1 MLASF
6 GSRGFD
12 RNATLGLSFLV
23 VGVLLPTACVLWFMN
38 EAMGVQVAAARQEL
52 AESNRRQLHLLRGQI
67 DERWRSAVAAIDLGA
82 GQPGA
87 SFARLVSAGVADSL
101 IVVAEGGEPA
111 YPSVWPSLVAAP
123 ADDPAERTPAWN
135 RAQALEYRQRFADA
149 FAEYS
154 ALSDAA
160 EDASLRA
167 RALQA
172 AVRCLLRLGDRT
184 RAIELLETRFAASEL
199 AAARDP
205 RGRSIAADE
214 QLLLLELLAETDARR
229 GAVAARL
236 TAMLT
241 DYRIEMPS
249 AQRLFLMKAVAVD
262 RGEEPTALF
271 ATYEAER
278 LGLAFLSATA
288 ELDSGAGTLDAT
300 RVPGLW
306 RVALPDGRGVALFRT
321 ASILARADELLSAEA
336 GGIRFLLVPPGE
348 EAPAEAI
355 AAGPMLP
362 GWQLAFT
369 PVDAAVVEAL
379 GRGRTVYYVW
389 IGSVV
394 VAAIALTGI
403 LALGVYRRQIQ
414 LAALK
419 TDLVAAVSHELRTP
433 LSSMRLLVETLLE
446 DSHADERKTR
456 DYLELIA
463 RENARLSRLI
473 ESFLEF
479 SRLERM
485 QRHFEFVLA
494 RPADVVA
501 DAVAATRDRF
511 EQTTCMTVT
520 VEPDVPDVHAVREA
534 LTTVLVN
541 LLDNAYK
548 YSVGERRIA
557 VRVRREG
564 ARVVFAVED
573 SGIGIH
579 PRDHKRIFQRFF
591 QVDRR
596 LSRETGGVGLG
607 LSIVELIVRAHR
619 GSIRVESRPGEGS
632 TFSVYVPAAAASELA
647 A

>member
-1 MLASF
+1 MPTRF
-6 GSRGFD
+6 GSLKFD
-12 RNATLGLSFLV
+12 RNATLGLTFLV

-38 EAMGVQVAAARQEL
+38 EAMGVQVTAARQEL
-52 AESNRRQLHLLRGQI
+52 AESHRRQLQLLRSQI
-67 DERWRSAVAAIDLGA
+67 DERWRSAVAAIELGA
-82 GQPGA
+82 DEPGVA
-87 SFARLVSAGVADSL
+87 FARLVTAGVADSL
-101 IVVAEGGEPA
+101 IVAAAGGEPA
-111 YPSVWPSLVAAP
+111 YPRVWPSLMAAR
-123 ADDPAERTPAWN
+123 DDPAGRTPAWN
-135 RAQALEYRQRFADA
+135 RAQALEYGQRFADA

-154 ALSDAA
+154 ALADAA
-160 EDASLRA
+160 ENASLKA

-172 AVRCLLRLGDRT
+172 AARCLLRLGDRA
-184 RAIELLETRFAASEL
+184 RAVELLETRFAPSEL

-214 QLLLLELLAETDARR
+214 QLLLLELLPETDARR
-229 GAVAARL
+229 EAVAGRL
-236 TAMLT
+236 AAMLR

-249 AQRLFLMKAVAVD
+249 AQRLFLMEALAAD
-262 RGEEPTALF
+262 RGEEPAALF

-278 LGLAFLSATA
+278 LGLGLLSATA
-288 ELDSGAGTLDAT
+288 ELDFGAGTLDAA

-306 RVALPDGRGVALFRT
+306 RVALPDGRGVALYRT
-321 ASILARADELLSAEA
+321 ASILARADDLLSAEA
-336 GGIRFLLVPPGE
+336 GSVRFLLVPPGE
-348 EAPAEAI
+348 EGPADAI

-369 PVDAAVVEAL
+369 PLDAAAVEAFR
-379 GRGRTVYYVW
+379 RGRSVYYVW

-394 VAAIALTGI
+394 VVAIALTGF

-433 LSSMRLLVETLLE
+433 LSSMRLLVDTLLE
-446 DSHADERKTR
+446 DRHADERKTR

-485 QRHFEFVLA
+485 QRHFEFA
-494 RPADVVA
+494 PTRPADVVA
-501 DAVAATRDRF
+501 DAVAAARDRF
-511 EQTTCMTVT
+511 EQTDCVAVT
-520 VEPDVPDVHAVREA
+520 VEPELPDVHADREA
-534 LTTVLVN
+534 LATVLVN

-548 YSVGERRIA
+548 YSAGERRIA
-557 VRVRREG
+557 VRVRRES
-564 ARVVFAVED
+564 ARVVFAVAD

-632 TFSVYVPAAAASELA
+632 TFSVYVPIAAASELA